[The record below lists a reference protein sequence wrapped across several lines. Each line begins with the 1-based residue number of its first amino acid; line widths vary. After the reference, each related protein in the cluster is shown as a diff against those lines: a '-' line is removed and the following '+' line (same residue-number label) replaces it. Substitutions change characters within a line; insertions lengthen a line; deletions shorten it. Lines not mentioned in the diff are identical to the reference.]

1 MPVSNG
7 KTTPLEQ
14 PAPWLYLF
22 GVIAW
27 TWTCWGLAAL
37 TNQGLLEF
45 PTLLLYASGGFGP
58 IIVAVILIRMGRW
71 DARLDRSVGAFFRRC
86 FNPRSLPGW
95 WYLWILGLVLVVAYA
110 PVLLQPSILREQS
123 LIDLGPGLFLLMGA
137 LGGLEEP
144 GWRGYAQEGLQRHM
158 PVIVASLVIGIFWA
172 AWHLPLFLI
181 PGTYQVGLGLGTPAF
196 WAFNLA
202 IIVGSPIYAWLY
214 NVTDRVIFA
223 PLLYHAF
230 YNLAREIAPDA
241 STTAEVAVEA
251 VLALVITL
259 AAWRW
264 MSQKVPSLA

>member
-1 MPVSNG
+1 MRIG
-7 KTTPLEQ
+7 EGIQTRQ

-27 TWTCWGLAAL
+27 TWAFLGMAAL
-37 TNQGLLEF
+37 SGQSLLEF
-45 PTLLLYASGGFGP
+45 PTLLLYAAGGLGP
-58 IIVAVILIRMGRW
+58 MIVAGILILLGYW
-71 DARLDRSVGAFFRRC
+71 DSELDRSAGDFFCRS
-86 FNPRSLPGW
+86 FNPRSLPGR
-95 WYLWILGLVLVVAYA
+95 WYLGIIGLVLILAFA
-110 PVLLQPSILREQS
+110 PTLLQPSILQEQG
-123 LIDLGPGLFLLMGA
+123 LIDLGPGLFLLVGLLGA
-137 LGGLEEP
+137 LEEP
-144 GWRGYAQEGLQRHM
+144 GWRGYAQEGLQRRM

-202 IIVGSPIYAWLY
+202 IIVGSPLYAWLY
-214 NVTDRVIFA
+214 NVTGQVIFA

-251 VLALVITL
+251 TLALFITL